1 MIQFDLFVIRIIRR
15 NLGGS
20 LDTKIEEND
29 FVVCQMII
37 HLKYNMHKYFRCSVV
52 AINIESSK
60 KFAKR
65 FRNRTTKKLSCISK
79 TIVLTRKLVVPTI
92 YAIYAIIH
100 ILKVESLKGVNKY
113 LLLT

>member
-1 MIQFDLFVIRIIRR
+1 MD
-15 NLGGS
+15 
-20 LDTKIEEND
+20 
-29 FVVCQMII
+29 
-37 HLKYNMHKYFRCSVV
+37 KYSCFSIL
-52 AINIESSK
+52 ASDIESSK

-65 FRNRTTKKLSCISK
+65 FRGRTTKSLSCAAK
-79 TIVLTRKLVVPTI
+79 TTVLPRKLVVPTI